1 MPNGRSR
8 CDRRGTDRVIELI
21 DGSDLTARAVVIA
34 TGIEWRRLG
43 VTRLEELVG
52 AGVFYGA
59 AVSESRAMRGQDV
72 FIVGAG
78 NSAGQA
84 ALHLGK
90 HARTVTLVVRG
101 DSLATSMSNYLI
113 GPIESAPN
121 IAVRYRTEVVD
132 GAGDEQLQTITLADR
147 ANGIAEQVAA
157 AALFIMIGGDPHTQW
172 LDGQLA
178 RDPQGYLVT
187 GRDVLDHP
195 GVTWECDRDPLALE
209 TSMSGVFA
217 AGDVRQ
223 DSIRRVAS
231 AVGDGATVVR
241 LVHQHLRTHEP
252 ERTAA

>member
-1 MPNGRSR
+1 MVRL
-8 CDRRGTDRVIELI
+8 T
-21 DGSDLTARAVVIA
+21 DGSELTARAVVIA
-34 TGIEWRRLG
+34 TGIEGRRLG

-90 HARTVTLVVRG
+90 HAREVTLVVRG
-101 DSLATSMSNYLI
+101 D
-113 GPIESAPN
+113 GP
-121 IAVRYRTEVVD
+121 RQVD
-132 GAGDEQLQTITLADR
+132 VELSDRPDRGGGEHSRPVSHRGGRRQRRRASCRTITLADR
-147 ANGIAEQVAA
+147 ANGSAEHRGAAA

-195 GVTWECDRDPLALE
+195 AATWDGDNEPLPLE
-209 TSMSGVFA
+209 TSMPGVFA

-223 DSIRRVAS
+223 DSIKRVAS

-241 LVHQHLRTHEP
+241 LVHEYLRAHQP
-252 ERTAA
+252 RAHCRVGSPSI